1 MGLLGGIS
9 ILNANAAE
17 SPYARLES
25 LDKRFD
31 ALIAPDTK
39 VQKIADDQ
47 KWSEGPLWLAKTRT
61 LLFSDIPRNVIMQ
74 WNADKGVSTFL
85 ERSGYTGAAPFTGYE
100 PGSNGLTLDLQ
111 GRLTLCQH
119 GDRRISRREA
129 DGTMI
134 PLAVDFNGK
143 KLNSPNDLVFDKQG
157 NLYFTDPPFGLPKQF
172 DDPGKEQP
180 FNAVFRV
187 ATDGTTTAVVTDL
200 EAPNGLGFSPD
211 YKTLYVANARAS
223 SPIWMAYAVRAD
235 GSLDKGRVFA
245 DSSALYKKGDG
256 VPDGLKIDVQGNV
269 FATGPGGVLV
279 YAPDG
284 TLLGRI
290 LTGVP
295 TANVAFGEDGATL
308 FITAN
313 HRVLRLRTRPRACH
327 CLPTSSDNFHTR
339 GIHDSRRHSFGIV
352 ALAFAALGC
361 SSAASP
367 PKRRT
372 CWCIPAAR
380 VFATTRF
387 RRPSRP

>member
-1 MGLLGGIS
+1 MPMTRHSFAWLAAGLSGFLGGICS
-9 ILNANAAE
+9 LNANAGE

-31 ALIAPDTK
+31 TLIASDAK
-39 VQKIADDQ
+39 IEKIADDLS
-47 KWSEGPLWLAKTRT
+47 WSEGPLWDARTKT

-74 WNADKGVSTFL
+74 WNADKGVSRFL
-85 ERSGYTGAAPFTGYE
+85 ERSGYTGATPFTGKE
-100 PGSNGLTLDLQ
+100 PGSNGLTFDPQ

-134 PLAVDFNGK
+134 PVAVAYRGK
-143 KLNSPNDLVFDKQG
+143 KLNSPNDLVFDDQG
-157 NLYFTDPPFGLPKQF
+157 ALYFTDPPFGLPGTF
-172 DDPGKEQP
+172 TDPTKELE

-187 ATDGTTTAVVTDL
+187 AKDGKITAVATDL

-211 YKTLYVANARAS
+211 YKTLYVANARANS
-223 SPIWMAYAVRAD
+223 SIWKAYAVQAD

-245 DSSALYKKGDG
+245 DSSALYKPGDG
-256 VPDGLKIDVQGNV
+256 VPDGLKVDVHGNV

-295 TANVAFGEDGATL
+295 TANVAFGEDGSTL

-313 HRVLRLRTRPRACH
+313 HRVLRMRTLTRGMP
-327 CLPTSSDNFHTR
+327 LPT
-339 GIHDSRRHSFGIV
+339 
-352 ALAFAALGC
+352 A
-361 SSAASP
+361 
-367 PKRRT
+367 K
-372 CWCIPAAR
+372 
-380 VFATTRF
+380 
-387 RRPSRP
+387 